1 VILVA
6 TEVVTMSKR
15 TRKEQMDVDQ
25 GASDLSTRRRHPR
38 PTEIA
43 ERTAQNELEP
53 GAEIQP
59 GMNFQNMLKEAQA
72 EISALRSHIVSTQI
86 DHSNR
91 VSLNWAI
98 FNGDRLLP
106 EFDPSN
112 LTQSVDDWLR
122 RVNDCAVTYRW
133 DEVTK

>member
-1 VILVA
+1 
-6 TEVVTMSKR
+6 
-15 TRKEQMDVDQ
+15 
-25 GASDLSTRRRHPR
+25 
-38 PTEIA
+38 
-43 ERTAQNELEP
+43 
-53 GAEIQP
+53 
-59 GMNFQNMLKEAQA
+59 MNLQKMLKEAQA

-98 FNGDRLLP
+98 FNDDRLLP

-112 LTQSVDDWLR
+112 LTQSVDAWLR

>member
-1 VILVA
+1 
-6 TEVVTMSKR
+6 
-15 TRKEQMDVDQ
+15 
-25 GASDLSTRRRHPR
+25 
-38 PTEIA
+38 
-43 ERTAQNELEP
+43 
-53 GAEIQP
+53 
-59 GMNFQNMLKEAQA
+59 
-72 EISALRSHIVSTQI
+72 VSTQI

-98 FNGDRLLP
+98 FNDDRLLP

-112 LTQSVDDWLR
+112 LTQSVDAWLR

>member
-1 VILVA
+1 
-6 TEVVTMSKR
+6 MSKR

-53 GAEIQP
+53 GGDIQP
-59 GMNFQNMLKEAQA
+59 GMNLQNMLKEAQA

-98 FNGDRLLP
+98 FNDDRLLP
-106 EFDPSN
+106 EFHPSN